1 MMSMRLMRIGSK
13 NRPSYRII
21 VVDSKKAR
29 ESRAKEYIGMYNPT
43 TEPPEFKIDM
53 AKAKLWLDRGAK
65 PSQTVHSLLQQASKA
80 TKKA

>member
-13 NRPSYRII
+13 NRPSYRI
-21 VVDSKKAR
+21 VVMDSKKAR
-29 ESRAKEYIGMYNPT
+29 ESRAKEFIGTYNPT

-53 AKAKLWLDRGAK
+53 AKAKIWLDRGAK
-65 PSQTVHSLLQQASKA
+65 PSQTVHSLLLKVSKA

>member
-1 MMSMRLMRIGSK
+1 MGSK
-13 NRPSYRII
+13 NRPSYRI
-21 VVDSKKAR
+21 VVMDSKKAR

-53 AKAKLWLDRGAK
+53 AKAKHWLDRGAK

-80 TKKA
+80 AKKA